1 MNPPQVV
8 NAPGASTVP
17 PNLADYA
24 AARTEFSWD
33 AVRRELA
40 GLPDGT
46 GLNIAH
52 EAVDR
57 HATGALRERVAIR
70 WLGKN
75 GSIRDI
81 AYGELSKQ
89 SSRFANVLRALG
101 IGKGERVFSLADR
114 IPELYFAALGTL
126 KNTSVFCPLFPAFGP
141 GPIQQRLSR
150 GNGKVLVTT
159 RALYQAKVAGIRV
172 ALPELKAILLA
183 DVPDHFDASV
193 LSLPRLMAEASEEFT
208 IPPTNSEDMAL
219 LHFTSGT
226 TGLPKAA
233 VHVHQAVLTHYVTG
247 RDVLDF
253 HPHDVFWCTAD
264 PGWVTG
270 TSYGIIAPLL
280 RGVTMLVDESD
291 FDAERWY
298 RTLDEQ
304 KVTVWYTAPTAIR
317 RLMRLPGNP
326 RDRHD
331 LSKLRLILS
340 VGEPL
345 NPEAVVW
352 GERALGLPIRDNWWQ
367 TETGGIMIANFP
379 ACEIRPGSMGL
390 PLPGIEAAIVR
401 MTDQGAEPVPEP
413 GVEGELALR
422 ANWPSMFRGY
432 LHDDERYRK
441 CFSNGWYLSGDLAKR
456 DADGYFWF
464 VGRGDDIIKTSG
476 HMVGPFE
483 VESALMEHP
492 AVAEAGVI
500 GKPDPL
506 IGQLV
511 KAFVTLKDGHAPDE
525 ATRLA
530 ILGFARKRLGSAVAP
545 KEIEFTA
552 NLPKTRSGKIMRRL
566 LKARE
571 LGLPEGDLSTL
582 ED

>member
-1 MNPPQVV
+1 MN
-8 NAPGASTVP
+8 ALRASSLP

-24 AARTEFSWD
+24 SARASFLWD
-33 AVRRELA
+33 SVRREFE
-40 GLPDGT
+40 GLPDGK

-57 HATGALRERVAIR
+57 HARGPMRDHVAIR
-70 WLGKN
+70 WLGKDR
-75 GSIRDI
+75 SRRDI
-81 AYGELSKQ
+81 SYGELAMQ
-89 SSRFANVLRALG
+89 TSRFANVLRALG
-101 IGKGERVFSLADR
+101 VGKGERVFSLAER

-141 GPIQQRLSR
+141 GPIQQRLGR

-159 RALYQAKVAGIRV
+159 RTLYQAKIAGLRRE
-172 ALPELKAILLA
+172 LPELKAILLA
-183 DVPDHFDASV
+183 DAADHEDDGV
-193 LSLPRLMAEASEEFT
+193 LSLPRLMADVPEEFT
-208 IPPTNSEDMAL
+208 IPPTDPEDMAL

-226 TGLPKAA
+226 TGMPKAA
-233 VHVHQAVLTHYVTG
+233 VHVHQAMLTHYVTG

-253 HPHDVFWCTAD
+253 HPRDIFWCTAD

-280 RGVTMLVDESD
+280 HGVTMLVDEAD

-298 RTLDEQ
+298 RTLDQ
-304 KVTVWYTAPTAIR
+304 QRVTVWYTAPTAIR

-326 RDRHD
+326 CERHD
-331 LSKLRLILS
+331 LSQLRLVLS

-352 GERALGLPIRDNWWQ
+352 GERMLGLPIRDNWWQ

-379 ACEIRPGSMGL
+379 ACEVRPGSMGL

-401 MTDQGAEPVPEP
+401 VGESGAEPVLEP

-511 KAFVTLKDGHAPDE
+511 KAFVTLKEGHCADE
-525 ATRLA
+525 ATRLE

-566 LKARE
+566 LRARE